1 MNRSLYSGVSG
12 MKAHQTRMD
21 VIGNNIANV
30 NTYGFKASR
39 VTFSDI
45 YYQTV
50 MAGSEGTSTSG
61 GTNSGGIGYGTSVGS
76 IDLLMGQSSFTMTD
90 STLDLA
96 IDGEGFLQVQDA
108 DGNKYYTRA
117 GAQARSLS
125 TRRATSLTPRATL
138 FSVSTATPS
147 VRPLRAT
154 RSFS

>member
-1 MNRSLYSGVSG
+1 MNRPLYSGVSG

-39 VTFSDI
+39 VTFSDV

-50 MAGSEGTSTSG
+50 RSGSAGSSTSG
-61 GTNSGGIGYGTSVGS
+61 GTNPGGIGYGTSVGS

-90 STLDLA
+90 SSLDLA

-117 GAQARSLS
+117 GALS
-125 TRRATSLTPRATL
+125 FDSAGNLVA
-138 FSVSTATPS
+138 
-147 VRPLRAT
+147 
-154 RSFS
+154 